1 MGLCWAALATYSDS
15 SLEASMN
22 IPAAVL
28 SIFRASCCLGLA
40 QLVAFASQAHDQ
52 VEAVSAVAQAAA
64 IPAASGSEISTP
76 TLVLTGLAVVLF
88 LGRRL
93 GR

>member
-1 MGLCWAALATYSDS
+1 
-15 SLEASMN
+15 MN

-40 QLVAFASQAHDQ
+40 QLVAFASQARDQ
-52 VEAVSAVAQAAA
+52 VEVVNAVAQAAA
-64 IPAASGSEISTP
+64 IPVTSGPEISTP
-76 TLVLTGLAVVLF
+76 TVVLTGLAVVLF